1 MLQWRCVFFSFHV
14 GKPAIPNISVATL
27 TRKCTNLLLSSSEM
41 IVDHFCLRRDDAS
54 SFHPAAHKSHL
65 HGERWGRD
73 GTDGDKMGVLSHNS
87 WIYIWVI
94 FTEGHVTPK
103 TKRWRQYMPLCF
115 YEMQCI
121 VIIQGYTRQQSDGSS
136 WKPVTSGI
144 WNMQLSMDLS
154 SEVLVVLQ
162 YWGEVWQEV
171 AMSLPQKEHSYVTCE
186 CSTLTYTDGPV
197 T

>member
-1 MLQWRCVFFSFHV
+1 
-14 GKPAIPNISVATL
+14 
-27 TRKCTNLLLSSSEM
+27 M

-73 GTDGDKMGVLSHNS
+73 GTDGDKLTKWGFYLIIPEFTYESFSLKVTSPQRQKGKDS
-87 WIYIWVI
+87 IYL
-94 FTEGHVTPK
+94 
-103 TKRWRQYMPLCF
+103 YAS
-115 YEMQCI
+115 EMQCI
-121 VIIQGYTRQQSDGSS
+121 VIIRGYTRRQSDGSS

-144 WNMQLSMDLS
+144 WDMQLSMDLS
-154 SEVLVVLQ
+154 NEVLVVLQ

-171 AMSLPQKEHSYVTCE
+171 AVSLPQKEHSYVTCE